1 MKAWFVIFGIGIVT
15 FLFRFTFIW
24 GLERFGEPPWLRP
37 LLKYVPHAALAG
49 LVVTGVVLA
58 PSNADSLLS
67 DSRIPAT
74 FAAALVA
81 YKWGNMLATIATGMI
96 VVWLL

>member
-1 MKAWFVIFGIGIVT
+1 MKVWLTIIGIGLVT

-49 LVVTGVVLA
+49 LVVAGVFLA
-58 PSNADSLLS
+58 PSEAEHALS
-67 DSRIPAT
+67 DPRYPAIL
-74 FAAALVA
+74 AAAIVA

-96 VVWLL
+96 VIWIL